1 MFWSNE
7 ESGKTLLLFSEI
19 KIKLCFKDI
28 FNLNLKSMNG
38 PTVIKFV
45 QQLNFSIPKEAVE
58 KALRNVKEGGSV
70 QISIG
75 INEEQKIY
83 VSVSADKSAEE
94 SPEQTME
101 QSPEQQQAK
110 LYARTSAMNNSSD
123 DDYIGFG
130 CPNPPGCKPPI
141 IH

>member
-1 MFWSNE
+1 
-7 ESGKTLLLFSEI
+7 
-19 KIKLCFKDI
+19 
-28 FNLNLKSMNG
+28 MNG

-83 VSVSADKSAEE
+83 VSVSADKSSEE
-94 SPEQTME
+94 LPE

-110 LYARTSAMNNSSD
+110 LYARTSAMTGLSD
-123 DDYIGFG
+123 DEYIGFG